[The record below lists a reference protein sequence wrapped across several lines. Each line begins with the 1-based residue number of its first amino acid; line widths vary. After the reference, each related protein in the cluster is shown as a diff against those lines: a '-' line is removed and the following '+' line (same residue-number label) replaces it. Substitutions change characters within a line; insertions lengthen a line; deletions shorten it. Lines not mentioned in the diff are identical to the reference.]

1 MLILVLRAIPE
12 NHTDLSLPKCALVIA
27 NVFTIEAAEEGDCF
41 FNIFAQGLNQLSVPG
56 GQFNVKS
63 LRLACSAYGKVNK
76 IQLVTVK
83 VNECGTN

>member
-12 NHTDLSLPKCALVIA
+12 NHTDVSLPKCALVIA
-27 NVFTIEAAEEGDCF
+27 NVFTIEAAGKGTAF
-41 FNIFAQGLNQLSVPG
+41 FNLFAQGLNQLSVTG

-63 LRLACSAYGKVNK
+63 LRLACFAYANVNE